1 MIERMIGFYL
11 LRQGENLFAIP
22 IQPGDN
28 SRMAENPRELIQRLV
43 DMRDDLTL
51 ADLSRALG
59 LNHAYFQQYV
69 SGRSPKKGLPEDI
82 REATAEILGV
92 DADLLRETRKV
103 PLGRARDESAARD
116 VTAVTKSSRN
126 RPPKGAVQVEYG
138 SRDFPIYGSS
148 QAGAEGQVV
157 DYDHAIEYRHRPPE
171 LIGVSGAWGMY
182 VVGDSME
189 PRYFHGDR
197 VHINPHKPVRAG
209 RFVVIVKHDNTALV
223 KQFVA
228 RSDNRYK
235 LRQLNPKRDI
245 EIPAADVQ
253 GCYLV
258 VGSTDAD

>member
-1 MIERMIGFYL
+1 
-11 LRQGENLFAIP
+11 
-22 IQPGDN
+22 
-28 SRMAENPRELIQRLV
+28 MADNPRELIQRLV
-43 DMRDDLTL
+43 DERDGLTL

-82 REATAEILGV
+82 REAAAEILGV
-92 DADLLRETRKV
+92 DADLLRENRRV
-103 PLGRARDESAARD
+103 PLGRAHDDGVAQA

-126 RPPKGAVQVEYG
+126 RPPTGAVPVEYG

-157 DYDHAIEYRHRPPE
+157 DYDHAVEYRHRPPE

-228 RSDNRYK
+228 RSDSRYK
-235 LRQLNPKRDI
+235 LRQFNPERVI
-245 EIPAADVQ
+245 EMPASEIQ
-253 GCYLV
+253 GCFLV